1 MPPLARA
8 CCDESRGS
16 FDECEPAVVAVGMWK
31 SRAFCGISKRGG
43 NGGKVALAFGLF
55 HGFHGASFPQ
65 RVSGSMLLRSFAV
78 FSPTNSAEE
87 PFFSMI
93 LSLSLSLAQGRYAQI
108 GTYCVLPSGDKAYVL
123 LSAG

>member
-8 CCDESRGS
+8 CCDEPGGS

-31 SRAFCGISKRGG
+31 SRAFCGIPKRGG
-43 NGGKVALAFGLF
+43 NGGKVALAFGPF

-78 FSPTNSAEE
+78 FSPTNSAED
-87 PFFSMI
+87 PKKNS
-93 LSLSLSLAQGRYAQI
+93 
-108 GTYCVLPSGDKAYVL
+108 
-123 LSAG
+123 

>member
-87 PFFSMI
+87 PFF
-93 LSLSLSLAQGRYAQI
+93 LTERYANVI
-108 GTYCVLPSGDKAYVL
+108 ENKGTLWKTFGRSWNVYENTGT
-123 LSAG
+123 

>member
-8 CCDESRGS
+8 CCDEPGGS

-55 HGFHGASFPQ
+55 HGFHSASFPQ
-65 RVSGSMLLRSFAV
+65 PISGSMLLRPFAV

-87 PFFSMI
+87 PKAK
-93 LSLSLSLAQGRYAQI
+93 SLGIKPR
-108 GTYCVLPSGDKAYVL
+108 L
-123 LSAG
+123 LLNISESRIYET